1 MHNQYVPSKYKI
13 FCFLQF
19 GSTILSSI
27 GLVMSVYGLAH
38 DSITHKDDQYNF
50 LNYVTVSCISTS
62 IVINSLKDALMSN
75 PKIFLDEEQL
85 KEYPSPPL

>member
-1 MHNQYVPSKYKI
+1 MKFQYTYTPNKYKV
-13 FCFLQF
+13 FCCLQF

-27 GLVMSVYGLAH
+27 GLVMSVYGLA
-38 DSITHKDDQYNF
+38 THKDDEYNY

-75 PKIFLDEEQL
+75 PKIFLDEHQL
-85 KEYPSPPL
+85 SEYPSPPL